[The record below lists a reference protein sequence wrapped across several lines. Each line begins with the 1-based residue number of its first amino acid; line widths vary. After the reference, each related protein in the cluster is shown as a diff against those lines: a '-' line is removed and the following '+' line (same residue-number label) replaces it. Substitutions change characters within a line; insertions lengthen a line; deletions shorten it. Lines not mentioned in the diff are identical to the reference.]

1 MAIRLFLA
9 LAALV
14 GLMWFFGWYGK
25 ADPAARNRA
34 LKTLLLYG
42 IGGVIL
48 LLVVTGRIPWL
59 FALITAAVPILQ
71 RFLIAKQTWGL
82 FKSLGAGKS
91 GQSSGVAT
99 AWLDMGLD
107 HDSGEMGGRVL
118 QGKYSG
124 QQLSGLNLEQLLELL
139 DECRGDAQSAQ
150 LVEAYL
156 DRTAPGWRPAGE
168 APRNAA
174 GDGGPDTL
182 THGEAREILGLEPGA
197 GREEIVSAHRRLIQK
212 LHPDRGGSSYLAAR
226 INQAKDLLLD
236 QLET

>member
-9 LAALV
+9 LVALV
-14 GLMWFFGWYGK
+14 SLMWFFGWYGK

-42 IGGVIL
+42 IGGTIL

-71 RFLIAKQTWGL
+71 RLLVAKQTWGL
-82 FKSLGAGKS
+82 FKSLGGGQS

-107 HDSGEMGGRVL
+107 HDSGEMDGRVL

-124 QQLSGLNLEQLLELL
+124 LQLSGLNLEQLLELL

-156 DRTAPGWRPAGE
+156 DRTAPDWRSAGE
-168 APRNAA
+168 TPRESA
-174 GDGGPDTL
+174 GNVGPNSL
-182 THGEAREILGLEPGA
+182 THSEACEILGLEPGA
-197 GREEIVSAHRRLIQK
+197 SREEIVSAHRRLIQK

-236 QLET
+236 RLDS